1 MQNWCFSPVQRQGR
15 ATKSMLGHNPCSAVS
30 DTGNSGAGW
39 GTSFVVWQCK
49 THICKKKPQ
58 KSQGQCSPGPE
69 CLFRGLWL
77 SCFCLSRQLH
87 LSCILPLAVPMAN
100 PQHPCIP
107 WPPWVAVAHACPHKS
122 EVATGLGNGKQA
134 KRSLLLLLS
143 LEWQLL

>member
-1 MQNWCFSPVQRQGR
+1 MSLQRPL
-15 ATKSMLGHNPCSAVS
+15 AFLLLT
-30 DTGNSGAGW
+30 
-39 GTSFVVWQCK
+39 
-49 THICKKKPQ
+49 
-58 KSQGQCSPGPE
+58 
-69 CLFRGLWL
+69 
-77 SCFCLSRQLH
+77 LSRQLH
-87 LSCILPLAVPMAN
+87 LSCILPLVVLMAN